1 MLPEY
6 TPAELSTRWQREI
19 GLQLEAGQNSAF
31 HLGYDFQLV
40 DHAQGLLA
48 LRMLA
53 AQRLDLSRPSVIAGG
68 TGPLWLDLLLD
79 QPAPPNSL
87 LTPPL
92 HVIYGGADMATVL
105 ASRTLYAD
113 GSRSLRKAAYRQ
125 PPAGLPNAF
134 VDQLAPRAAPSPA
147 TEWNAYPLWEIDR
160 AQVGRKWAMPEDED
174 WLAYATI
181 MLAVLLLLAAIV
193 LSVMP

>member
-6 TPAELSTRWQREI
+6 TPAELSMRWQREI
-19 GLQLEAGQNSAF
+19 ALQLEAGQNSAL
-31 HLGYDFQLV
+31 HLGYDLQLV
-40 DHAQGLLA
+40 DHAQGQLA
-48 LRMLA
+48 LCMLA
-53 AQRLDLSRPSVIAGG
+53 AQRLDLSQPAAIAGG

-79 QPAPPNSL
+79 QPAPPVAS
-87 LTPPL
+87 LTPRL
-92 HVIYGGADMATVL
+92 QVIYGGADVATIV

-113 GSRSLRKAAYRQ
+113 GSRSLRKAAYLQ

-134 VDQLAPRAAPSPA
+134 VDQLAPRAVSSPA
-147 TEWNAYPLWEIDR
+147 MEWSAYPLWEIDR
-160 AQVGRKWAMPEDED
+160 AQVGRDWVMPPGED

>member
-53 AQRLDLSRPSVIAGG
+53 AQRLDLSQPAAIAGG
-68 TGPLWLDLLLD
+68 TSPLWLDLLLD
-79 QPAPPNSL
+79 QPAPPITS
-87 LTPPL
+87 LTPRL
-92 HVIYGGADMATVL
+92 QVIYGGADAATIV

-113 GSRSLRKAAYRQ
+113 GSRSLRKAAYLQ

-134 VDQLAPRAAPSPA
+134 VDQLAPRAGHSPA
-147 TEWNAYPLWEIDR
+147 TEWSAYPFWEIDR
-160 AQVGRKWAMPEDED
+160 AQVGRDWAMPQSED

-193 LSVMP
+193 LSVIP